1 MENQE
6 SKMRLP
12 SLDELFTTQKERDE
26 ANLEKVINIK
36 LSDIEDFFN
45 HPFKV
50 FENDEMLEMVDSV
63 REKGVLVPAIVR
75 KKDNGKYE
83 MIAGHRRKKA
93 CELAELETIPCI
105 VRDLSDDEATIIM
118 VDSNLQR
125 EKIFPSERAF
135 AYKMKMDAMKHQGKT
150 TSDPQGPKLSTEIV
164 GKRLGDSSTN
174 VKRYIRL
181 TYLIPELLKLV
192 DETVLKTNKDGLTMG
207 IKPAVELSYLGYAE
221 QKLVLGVIEYSLVT
235 PSHAQTIKIR
245 KLAKEKKLDFDTL
258 EKLLDE
264 KKGNQN
270 EQIAFNKNKIENV
283 LPNNIKKRDKRYIE
297 QYIIKAIIEY
307 SKQNTEEADNVI
319 VQDLIF

>member
-1 MENQE
+1 MKDNLVKINLNDIDSFEGHPFSVN
-6 SKMRLP
+6 KDD
-12 SLDELFTTQKERDE
+12 SLKEL
-26 ANLEKVINIK
+26 VHSIK
-36 LSDIEDFFN
+36 LN
-45 HPFKV
+45 GLLNP
-50 FENDEMLEMVDSV
+50 M
-63 REKGVLVPAIVR
+63 IVR
-75 KKDNGKYE
+75 KKDNGRYE
-83 MIAGHRRKKA
+83 MISGHRRKTALEILGISESEVIVK
-93 CELAELETIPCI
+93 ELN
-105 VRDLSDDEATIIM
+105 DDEATIFM
-118 VDSNLQR
+118 VDSNMYR
-125 EKIFPSERAF
+125 ETILPSERAF

-150 TSDPQGPKLSTEIV
+150 TSDPQGPKLSSEIV
-164 GKRLGDSSTN
+164 GKKLGDSATN

-307 SKQNTEEADNVI
+307 SKQNTEEVDNVI

>member
-1 MENQE
+1 M
-6 SKMRLP
+6 K
-12 SLDELFTTQKERDE
+12 D
-26 ANLEKVINIK
+26 NLVKIN
-36 LSDIEDFFN
+36 LNDIDSFEG
-45 HPFKV
+45 HPFSVNKDDSLKELVHSIKV
-50 FENDEMLEMVDSV
+50 NGLLNPM
-63 REKGVLVPAIVR
+63 IVR
-75 KKDNGKYE
+75 KKDNGRYE
-83 MIAGHRRKKA
+83 MISGHRRKTALEILGITESEVIVK
-93 CELAELETIPCI
+93 ELN
-105 VRDLSDDEATIIM
+105 DDEATIFM
-118 VDSNLQR
+118 VDSNMYR
-125 EKIFPSERAF
+125 ETILPSERAF

-150 TSDPQGPKLSTEIV
+150 TSDPQGPKLSSEIV
-164 GKRLGDSSTN
+164 GKKLGDSSTN

-270 EQIAFNKNKIENV
+270 EQITFNKNKIENV

-307 SKQNTEEADNVI
+307 NKQNTEEADNVI

>member
-1 MENQE
+1 MKDNLVKINLNEIDSFEGHPFSVN
-6 SKMRLP
+6 KDD
-12 SLDELFTTQKERDE
+12 SLKEL
-26 ANLEKVINIK
+26 VHSIK
-36 LSDIEDFFN
+36 LN
-45 HPFKV
+45 GLLNP
-50 FENDEMLEMVDSV
+50 M
-63 REKGVLVPAIVR
+63 IVR
-75 KKDNGKYE
+75 KKDNGRYE
-83 MIAGHRRKKA
+83 MISGHRRKTALEILGISESEVIVK
-93 CELAELETIPCI
+93 ELN
-105 VRDLSDDEATIIM
+105 DDEATIFM
-118 VDSNLQR
+118 VDSNMYR
-125 EKIFPSERAF
+125 ETILPSERAF

-150 TSDPQGPKLSTEIV
+150 TSDPQGPKLSSEII
-164 GKRLGDSSTN
+164 GKKLGDSSTN

-192 DETVLKTNKDGLTMG
+192 DETVLKTNTDGLTMG

>member
-1 MENQE
+1 M
-6 SKMRLP
+6 K
-12 SLDELFTTQKERDE
+12 D
-26 ANLEKVINIK
+26 NLVKINLNEID
-36 LSDIEDFFN
+36 SFEG
-45 HPFKV
+45 HPFSVNK
-50 FENDEMLEMVDSV
+50 DDSLK
-63 REKGVLVPAIVR
+63 ELVHSIKDNGLLNPMIVR
-75 KKDNGKYE
+75 KKDNGRYE
-83 MIAGHRRKKA
+83 MISGHRRKTA
-93 CELAELETIPCI
+93 LEILGITESEVI
-105 VRDLSDDEATIIM
+105 VKKLNDDEATIFM
-118 VDSNLQR
+118 VDSNMYR
-125 EKIFPSERAF
+125 ETILPSERAF

-150 TSDPQGPKLSTEIV
+150 TSDPQGPKLSSEIV
-164 GKRLGDSSTN
+164 GKKLGDSSTN

-270 EQIAFNKNKIENV
+270 EQIAFNKNKIDAQNV
-283 LPNNIKKRDKRYIE
+283 
-297 QYIIKAIIEY
+297 KADYTVLKLVDIMEI
-307 SKQNTEEADNVI
+307 
-319 VQDLIF
+319 L

>member
-1 MENQE
+1 MKDNLVKINLNEIDSFEGHPFSVN
-6 SKMRLP
+6 KDD
-12 SLDELFTTQKERDE
+12 SLKEL
-26 ANLEKVINIK
+26 VHSIK
-36 LSDIEDFFN
+36 LN
-45 HPFKV
+45 GLLNP
-50 FENDEMLEMVDSV
+50 M
-63 REKGVLVPAIVR
+63 IVR
-75 KKDNGKYE
+75 KKDNGRYE
-83 MIAGHRRKKA
+83 MISGNRRKTALEILGVNESEVIVK
-93 CELAELETIPCI
+93 ELN
-105 VRDLSDDEATIIM
+105 DDEATIFM
-118 VDSNLQR
+118 VDSNMYR
-125 EKIFPSERAF
+125 ETILPSERAF

-150 TSDPQGPKLSTEIV
+150 TSDPQGPKLSSEIV
-164 GKRLGDSSTN
+164 GKKLGDSSTN

-207 IKPAVELSYLGYAE
+207 IKQAVELSYLGYAE

>member
-1 MENQE
+1 MKDNLVKINLNEIDSFEGHPFSVN
-6 SKMRLP
+6 KDD
-12 SLDELFTTQKERDE
+12 SLKEL
-26 ANLEKVINIK
+26 VHSIK
-36 LSDIEDFFN
+36 LN
-45 HPFKV
+45 GLLNP
-50 FENDEMLEMVDSV
+50 M
-63 REKGVLVPAIVR
+63 IVR
-75 KKDNGKYE
+75 KKDNGRYE
-83 MIAGHRRKKA
+83 MISGHRRKTALEILGISESEVIVK
-93 CELAELETIPCI
+93 ELN
-105 VRDLSDDEATIIM
+105 DDEATIFM
-118 VDSNLQR
+118 VDSNMYR
-125 EKIFPSERAF
+125 ETILPSERAF

-150 TSDPQGPKLSTEIV
+150 TSDPQGPKLSSEIV
-164 GKRLGDSSTN
+164 GKKLGDSATN